1 MSVCRSVRPSVLSF
15 SWKISTTSGG
25 ICVRFYVVIF
35 MKIGR
40 EKLSLVKVR
49 EAFEAL
55 DMKTELLL

>member
-1 MSVCRSVRPSVLSF
+1 
-15 SWKISTTSGG
+15 
-25 ICVRFYVVIF
+25 